1 MRRDMPPQRGPLKHG
16 ARTIGSEGMAAKP
29 IRLLLIEEDAEC
41 AELLCALLAEAALL
55 ESEERFRIMFHNAH
69 DRKRRAGSCP

>member
-1 MRRDMPPQRGPLKHG
+1 
-16 ARTIGSEGMAAKP
+16 MAAKP